1 MKVARCPLK
10 YSTQPSRSKLLSGK
24 PRYIG
29 RVHHNQTLTREEI
42 VKGLAEYMNVKEA
55 MSAFYVDGLC
65 GYMRQELARGNRL
78 DFGDFSAEI
87 VMEGG
92 LPSANAPFDEGVN
105 KLKVQMRAKKKL
117 ERCLECLA
125 PENVS
130 GAGQSRISSV
140 LQRDGGTGE
149 YEEITTDG
157 RRKITSNGV
166 DVKVHADA
174 ADEGVWIEDDAGE
187 RLLHGEVFETSV
199 TTCDFY
205 LEGHLDPG
213 EYWLAIYSR
222 GSTKKLLRARRRIHV
237 VA

>member
-1 MKVARCPLK
+1 MKSPSYPLK
-10 YSTQPSRSKLLSGK
+10 YSTQPSKSKLLAGK

-29 RVHHNQTLTREEI
+29 RVHHNQTLSREEI
-42 VKGLAEYMNVKEA
+42 VKGLAEYMNVKEP

-92 LPSANAPFDEGVN
+92 LPSANAPFDEAVN
-105 KLKVQMRAKKKL
+105 KLKIQMRAKKKL
-117 ERCLECLA
+117 ERCLESLA
-125 PENVS
+125 PENIS
-130 GAGQSRISSV
+130 GAEQSRIGSV
-140 LQRDGGTGE
+140 VQQNGGTGE

-157 RRKITSNGV
+157 RRKITANGA
-166 DVKVHADA
+166 DVKVHAEAD
-174 ADEGVWIEDDAGE
+174 DEGVWIEDDAGE
-187 RLLHGEVFETSV
+187 KLLRGEVFSTSV

-213 EYWLAIYSR
+213 AYWLVIYSR
-222 GSTKKLLRARRRIHV
+222 SNTKKLLRARRRIHV
-237 VA
+237 V

>member
-1 MKVARCPLK
+1 MKVASHPLK

-29 RVHHNQTLTREEI
+29 RVHHNQALTRDEI

-78 DFGDFSAEI
+78 DFGDFSVEI

-92 LPSANAPFDEGVN
+92 LPSANAPFVAGVN

-117 ERCLECLA
+117 EHCLESLA

-130 GAGQSRISSV
+130 GAEQSRIGSV
-140 LQRDGGTGE
+140 IQRNGGTGE
-149 YEEITTDG
+149 YEDITTDG
-157 RRKITSNGV
+157 RRKITSNGLE
-166 DVKVHADA
+166 VKVHAEAD
-174 ADEGVWIEDDAGE
+174 DEGVWIEDDAGE
-187 RLLHGEVFETSV
+187 KLLRGEVFSTSV

-205 LEGHLDPG
+205 LEGHLNPG

-222 GSTKKLLRARRRIHV
+222 GNSKQLLRARRRIHV
-237 VA
+237 VD